1 MNNQAQ
7 KSAAKKFAEFWK
19 DKGYEKGESQKFWL
33 SLLHDVFG
41 VEHPES
47 FISFEDKVFLGHTS
61 FIDGYIAETKVLI
74 EQKSKGTNLEAKI
87 KQSDGT
93 FLTPHEQAKRYVTEL
108 PVDKHPKFIVTS
120 NFQTF
125 LVYDM
130 NKPRGG
136 KPEEILLANLER
148 DYYRLSFLVDS
159 ENIHIKRETEI
170 SIQAGEIVGLLYDA
184 FYKEYKNPTNAES
197 LKSLN
202 MLCVRLV
209 FCLYAEDAGIF
220 GKRLM
225 FHDYLAGF
233 ESKNMRNALI
243 RLFKVLDTKI
253 DERDPY
259 LETDLAEFPYV
270 NGGLFSDQN
279 IEIPNFTDEI
289 KKLLLENASAGFDW
303 SEISPTIFGAVF
315 ESTLNPVT
323 RRTGG
328 MHYTS
333 IQNIHKVIN
342 PLFLDDLTQELQE
355 IKGFKTRIK
364 KLKAYQ
370 DKLSQLNFLDP
381 ACGSGN
387 FLTETYISIRK
398 LENEVIHMLY
408 DGQISFTTKKDS
420 PIKVSIGQF
429 YGIEINDF
437 ACTVG
442 KTSLWIAEI
451 QMLRKTEEI
460 IHTDINF
467 LPLKSYANIIEANA
481 LRIDWEKII
490 SKSKLNYIIGNP
502 PFVGTSFQ
510 TPAQKEDV
518 RKIYVDEKGKTYK
531 TAGKN
536 DYVSCWYFKA
546 AKFMQNT
553 NVTAAFISTNSITQ
567 GEQVANIFKPIFD
580 RFNIKINFAWRS
592 FKWDSESK
600 SKSSV
605 YCVIIGF
612 STIDK
617 ASKKLFFD
625 DNNFCEVENINAY
638 LNAAPNI
645 FIESRNKTLSAV
657 PEIFNGNSP
666 VDGGNLLLSDEEYH
680 ELIKSEPKAKK
691 FIRRFCGAQEYLH
704 NIKRWCLWLEGVS
717 PSEIAALP
725 KVMKR
730 VQATKESRLKSKK
743 AATRKFADYPTRFIE
758 IRQPKS
764 DYVLIPV
771 ISSGTRKYIP
781 IGFMGSDVICGA
793 SNQMIPNANLYHFG
807 VLTSIVHMSWMRITC
822 GRLKTDYRYSN
833 NVVYN
838 NFPWCEPTDEQKSEI
853 ERTAQRIL
861 DARNLYPESCLADLY
876 NDMLMPPELKKAH
889 EENDLAVIKAYGLKK
904 NIVESDCVAFL
915 MNKYQEMILKEN
927 SMLAQRKP

>member
-1 MNNQAQ
+1 MCCVIN
-7 KSAAKKFAEFWK
+7 
-19 DKGYEKGESQKFWL
+19 
-33 SLLHDVFG
+33 
-41 VEHPES
+41 
-47 FISFEDKVFLGHTS
+47 
-61 FIDGYIAETKVLI
+61 
-74 EQKSKGTNLEAKI
+74 
-87 KQSDGT
+87 
-93 FLTPHEQAKRYVTEL
+93 
-108 PVDKHPKFIVTS
+108 
-120 NFQTF
+120 
-125 LVYDM
+125 
-130 NKPRGG
+130 
-136 KPEEILLANLER
+136 
-148 DYYRLSFLVDS
+148 
-159 ENIHIKRETEI
+159 RETEI

-184 FYKEYKNPTNAES
+184 FYKEYKNPQNEQS

-220 GKRLM
+220 GKRSI
-225 FHDYLAGF
+225 FHDYLSGF

-289 KKLLLENASAGFDW
+289 KKLLLEKASASFDW

-355 IKGFKTRIK
+355 IKGFKTRIN

-370 DKLSQLNFLDP
+370 DKLSRLNFLDP

-510 TPAQKEDV
+510 TPEQKEDI

-645 FIESRNKTLSAV
+645 FIESRNKTLSDIMGLKEKGLCP
-657 PEIFNGNSP
+657 PEIFNGNMS

-704 NIKRWCLWLEGVS
+704 NIKRWCLWLVGVS

-730 VQATKESRLKSKK
+730 VQATKEFRLKSKK

-771 ISSGTRKYIP
+771 VSSGTRKYIP
-781 IGFMGSDVICGA
+781 IGFMNSDVICGN

-807 VLTSIVHMSWMRITC
+807 VLTSIVHMAWVRATC
-822 GRLKTDYRYSN
+822 GRLKMDYSYSN
-833 NVVYN
+833 NIVYN

-853 ERTAQRIL
+853 ERTAQKIL
-861 DARNLYPESCLADLY
+861 DTRNLYPESCLADLY

-889 EENDLAVIKAYGLKK
+889 EENDLAVIKAYGLEK
-904 NIVESDCVAFL
+904 NVAESDCVAFL
-915 MNKYQEMILKEN
+915 MNKYQEMI
-927 SMLAQRKP
+927 

>member
-7 KSAAKKFAEFWK
+7 KKAAKKFAEFWK

-33 SLLHDVFG
+33 SLLHDIFG

-61 FIDGYIAETKVLI
+61 FIDGYIADTKVLI
-74 EQKSKGTNLEAKI
+74 EQKSKGKNLKAKI

-93 FLTPHEQAKRYVTEL
+93 LLTPFQQAKRYVTEL

-130 NKPRGG
+130 NNPRGVE
-136 KPEEILLANLER
+136 PEEILLENLER

-225 FHDYLAGF
+225 FHDYLASF
-233 ESKNMRNALI
+233 EPKNMQNALI

-259 LETDLAEFPYV
+259 LEKELAQFPYV
-270 NGGLFSDQN
+270 NGGLFSDKD

-370 DKLSQLNFLDP
+370 DKLSKLNFLDP

-398 LENEVIHMLY
+398 LENEVIRLLY

-510 TPAQKEDV
+510 TPEQKEDI

-612 STIDK
+612 STINK
-617 ASKKLFFD
+617 TKVLKKKSNSFKKLFFD

-638 LNAAPNI
+638 LNVAPNI
-645 FIESRNKTLSAV
+645 FMESRNKPICHV
-657 PEIFNGNSP
+657 PEIIYGNKP

-704 NIKRWCLWLEGVS
+704 NIKRWCLWLVGVS

-730 VQATKESRLKSKK
+730 VHATKEFRLKSKK

-758 IRQPKS
+758 IRQPTS

-781 IGFMGSDVICGA
+781 IGFISSDIICGNT
-793 SNQMIPNANLYHFG
+793 NQMIPSANLYHFG
-807 VLTSIVHMSWMRITC
+807 VLTSIVHMAWMRITC
-822 GRLKTDYRYSN
+822 GRLGTSYSYSN
-833 NVVYN
+833 DIVYN
-838 NFPWCEPTDEQKSEI
+838 NFPWCEPTDEQKLEI
-853 ERTAQRIL
+853 EKTAKKIL
-861 DARNLYPESCLADLY
+861 DARDLYSDSCLADLY
-876 NDMLMPPELKKAH
+876 NDMLMPSELKKAH
-889 EENDLAVIKAYGLKK
+889 EENDKAVMKAYGLKE
-904 NIVESDCVAFL
+904 NVTESDCVAFL
-915 MNKYQEMILKEN
+915 INKYQEMI
-927 SMLAQRKP
+927 

>member
-7 KSAAKKFAEFWK
+7 KKAAKKFAEFWK